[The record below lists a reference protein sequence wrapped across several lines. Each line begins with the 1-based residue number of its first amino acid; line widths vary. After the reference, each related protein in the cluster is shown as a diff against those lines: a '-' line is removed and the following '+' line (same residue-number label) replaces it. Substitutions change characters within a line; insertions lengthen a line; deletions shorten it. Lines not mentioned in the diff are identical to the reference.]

1 MYRMKVLFIFPN
13 IDCGGYKPVG
23 LTSVMNCCRRDG
35 HEVKLFDTSF
45 FDTKDII
52 ENKRYAGIN
61 LAGEELL
68 NFRPV
73 DVTGYDLIQKK
84 KDVKEELRL
93 MLQEF
98 QPDVVGA
105 DDVIFAT
112 KCGLDKNGNRRFD
125 RPYVM
130 KTIEG
135 SLRRLKRERIDLIQF
150 AKPTLSHIE
159 QDDLIETVS
168 YLKEK
173 GKIAYAGISVGNIED
188 GIGFIK
194 HGVWDSLQ
202 IIYNLLTLDFK
213 GLINNAFEKKV
224 GTVIRS
230 PLSSGMLTGRF
241 DENTRFP
248 AFDDRSVFMHGE
260 LLNKRTSIV
269 ETIKIRFEL
278 TNEELI
284 IFSLNF
290 LLSDPKVS
298 TIIPGATSTSQMKTN
313 LKVINANR
321 FSQEQF
327 EEVYNFSREIN
338 LN

>member
-1 MYRMKVLFIFPN
+1 MKYNRLGKTNLMVSEVGFGTAQI
-13 IDCGGYKPVG
+13 GGPSLIKDKPFG
-23 LTSVMNCCRRDG
+23 AKPISDKDAYEILTLAK
-35 HEVKLFDTSF
+35 E
-45 FDTKDII
+45 
-52 ENKRYAGIN
+52 AGIN
-61 LAGEELL
+61 FFDSSDMYGDGLAE
-68 NFRPV
+68 
-73 DVTGYDLIQKK
+73 K
-84 KDVKEELRL
+84 RL
-93 MLQEF
+93 GGF
-98 QPDVVGA
+98 FDGA